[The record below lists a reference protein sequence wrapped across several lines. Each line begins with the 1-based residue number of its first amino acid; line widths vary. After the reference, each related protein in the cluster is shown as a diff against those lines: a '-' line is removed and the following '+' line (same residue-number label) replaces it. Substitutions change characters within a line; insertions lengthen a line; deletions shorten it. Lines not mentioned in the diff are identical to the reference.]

1 MKIKY
6 LTLFLF
12 LIYSTQ
18 ASANKLM
25 VELFSNFTSSSDD
38 HSGTFEF
45 SRMTNG
51 VFLGAAISKKQ
62 QLYFGQNVIQYSRSF
77 NTGSTTEVST
87 LELGPRFTFFFSEN
101 KTWHMNLI
109 WNPYA
114 KGERTSGGSTYTI
127 DGWSY
132 EISFGYQY
140 KVTKALYMGATMVYH
155 SLAVTTVT
163 NSANV
168 ESETSYTY
176 SSIYPLITLNM
187 RF

>member
-1 MKIKY
+1 MKLKI
-6 LTLFLF
+6 LSLLLV
-12 LIYSTQ
+12 LIYSSG

-51 VFLGAAISKKQ
+51 IFLGAAISKKQ
-62 QLYFGQNVIQYSRSF
+62 QLYFGQNVIQYSRSY
-77 NTGSTTEVST
+77 NDGSTTEVSM

-101 KTWHMNLI
+101 KTWHMNLV

-114 KGERTSGGSTYTI
+114 KGERTAGSTETI

-132 EISFGYQY
+132 EIALGYQY
-140 KVTKALYMGATMVYH
+140 KINKRFHMGATVVYH
-155 SLAVTTVT
+155 SLAITTVT
-163 NSANV
+163 NSSNT
-168 ESETSYTY
+168 ETETSYTY
-176 SSIYPLITLNM
+176 SSIYPLLTFNM